1 MKNYVMSDERKN
13 ILGHNHVVVGGFEN
27 RPEFMNKEMF
37 YCVHLRGSS
46 EPYFGADAQINE
58 VAAGLLDE
66 MMEPVKEVG
75 RSGYMIDYPRW
86 TFANEQGE
94 LVEVKADM
102 VDLHQVLFE
111 QGKLYVRTARYC
123 FKNLKYRKP
132 GQDWMPFSAEKASS
146 IVMPLGEHG
155 ACSLL
160 YVVEDEYTS
169 LRFARKVMRQE
180 DRFNYDNIS
189 RELFAHV

>member
-1 MKNYVMSDERKN
+1 MKNFVMSDERKD

-27 RPEFMNKEMF
+27 RPEFLNKELF
-37 YCVHLRGSS
+37 YCLHLRGSS
-46 EPYFGADAQINE
+46 EPYFGSDAQIQE
-58 VAAGLLDE
+58 VNIDIDE
-66 MMEPVKEVG
+66 LMDPVKEVG

-86 TFANEQGE
+86 SFTNEQGQ

-111 QGKLYVRTARYC
+111 QGNLYIRTARFC
-123 FKNLKYRKP
+123 FENLKYRKP
-132 GQDWMPFSAEKASS
+132 GQDWTPFSAANASG
-146 IVMPLGEHG
+146 IIMPLGEHG

-169 LRFARKVMRQE
+169 LRSAKWAMRQE
-180 DRFNYDNIS
+180 DNFNYQQIS
-189 RELFAHV
+189 RELFAQ

>member
-1 MKNYVMSDERKN
+1 MKDFVMSDERKD

-27 RPEFMNKEMF
+27 RPEFLNKELF
-37 YCVHLRGSS
+37 YCLHLRNSS
-46 EPYFGADAQINE
+46 KQYFGADAQIQE
-58 VAAGLLDE
+58 VTADLDE
-66 MMEPVKEVG
+66 MMVPVKEVG
-75 RSGYMIDYPRW
+75 RSGYMIDYPKW
-86 TFANEQGE
+86 SFTNEQGE

-111 QGKLYVRTARYC
+111 QGNLYIRTARFC
-123 FKNLKYRKP
+123 FENLKYRKP
-132 GQDWMPFSAEKASS
+132 GQDWTPFSVEKASS

-169 LRFARKVMRQE
+169 LRSARKVMRQE
-180 DRFNYDNIS
+180 DNFNYQQIS
-189 RELFAHV
+189 RELFAQ

>member
-1 MKNYVMSDERKN
+1 MNMCSLNPEREDVV
-13 ILGHNHVVVGGFEN
+13 GYNHVVVGGFEN
-27 RPEFMNKEMF
+27 RPEVLNKELF
-37 YCVHLRGSS
+37 YCLHLRGSS
-46 EPYFGADAQINE
+46 EPYFGSDAQIQE
-58 VAAGLLDE
+58 VNVDMDE
-66 MMEPVKEVG
+66 LMDPVKEVG

-86 TFANEQGE
+86 SFTNEQGQ

-102 VDLHQVLFE
+102 VDLYQVLFE
-111 QGKLYVRTARYC
+111 QGNLYIRTARFC
-123 FKNLKYRKP
+123 FENLKYRKP
-132 GQDWMPFSAEKASS
+132 GQDWTPFSAANASG
-146 IVMPLGEHG
+146 IIMPLGEHG

-169 LRFARKVMRQE
+169 LRSARKVMRQE

>member
-1 MKNYVMSDERKN
+1 MKNFVMSDERKD

-27 RPEFMNKEMF
+27 RPESLNKELF
-37 YCVHLRGSS
+37 YCLHLRGSS
-46 EPYFGADAQINE
+46 EPYFGSDAQIQE
-58 VAAGLLDE
+58 VNVDMDE
-66 MMEPVKEVG
+66 LMDPVKEVG

-86 TFANEQGE
+86 SFTNEQGQ

-111 QGKLYVRTARYC
+111 YGKRYVRAARFC
-123 FKNLKYRKP
+123 FENLKYRKP
-132 GQDWMPFSAEKASS
+132 GQDWTPFSVEKASS

-160 YVVEDEYTS
+160 YVAEDEYTS
-169 LRFARKVMRQE
+169 LRSARKVMRQE
-180 DRFNYDNIS
+180 DNFNFDNIS
-189 RELFAHV
+189 RELFAQ

>member
-1 MKNYVMSDERKN
+1 MKNFVLSDERKD

-27 RPEFMNKEMF
+27 RPEFLNKELF
-37 YCVHLRGSS
+37 YCLHLRGSS
-46 EPYFGADAQINE
+46 EPYFGSDAQIQE
-58 VAAGLLDE
+58 VNVDMDE
-66 MMEPVKEVG
+66 LMDPVKEVG

-86 TFANEQGE
+86 SFTNEQGQ

-111 QGKLYVRTARYC
+111 QGNLYIRTARFC
-123 FKNLKYRKP
+123 FENLKYRKP
-132 GQDWMPFSAEKASS
+132 GQDWTPFSAANASG
-146 IVMPLGEHG
+146 IIMPLGEHG

-169 LRFARKVMRQE
+169 LRSARKVMRQE
-180 DRFNYDNIS
+180 DNFNFDNIS
-189 RELFAHV
+189 RELFAQ

>member
-1 MKNYVMSDERKN
+1 MKNFVMSDERKN

-27 RPEFMNKEMF
+27 RPEFLNKELF
-37 YCVHLRGSS
+37 YCLHLRGSS
-46 EPYFGADAQINE
+46 EPYFGSDAQIQE
-58 VAAGLLDE
+58 VNVDMDE
-66 MMEPVKEVG
+66 LMDPVKEVG

-86 TFANEQGE
+86 SFTNEQGQ

-111 QGKLYVRTARYC
+111 QGNLYIRTARFC
-123 FKNLKYRKP
+123 FDNLKYRKP
-132 GQDWMPFSAEKASS
+132 GQDWTPFSAANASG
-146 IVMPLGEHG
+146 IIMPLGEHG

-169 LRFARKVMRQE
+169 LRSARKVMRQE
-180 DRFNYDNIS
+180 DNFNYQQIS
-189 RELFAHV
+189 RELFAQ

>member
-1 MKNYVMSDERKN
+1 MKNFVMSDERKD

-27 RPEFMNKEMF
+27 RPEFLNKELF
-37 YCVHLRGSS
+37 YCLHLRGSS
-46 EPYFGADAQINE
+46 EPYFGSDAQIQE
-58 VAAGLLDE
+58 VTADLDE
-66 MMEPVKEVG
+66 MMVPVKEVG

-86 TFANEQGE
+86 SFTNRQGE

-111 QGKLYVRTARYC
+111 YGNRYVRAARFC
-123 FKNLKYRKP
+123 FENLKDRKP
-132 GQDWMPFSAEKASS
+132 GQDWTPFSVEKASS

-169 LRFARKVMRQE
+169 LRSARKVMRQE
-180 DRFNYDNIS
+180 DNFNYQQIS
-189 RELFAHV
+189 RELFAQ